1 MIPTLAW
8 RNLWRN
14 KRRTL
19 ITTASVTFAVVLAV
33 TMQSLQKGVFDN
45 LIREVVGLY
54 YGYVQIHRAG
64 YWDEPVLDN
73 SIALDSAVLQS
84 VAATPGVNHV
94 VPRLES
100 FCLSAGDEISKGCL
114 VIGTDP
120 QREDAMTQLSA
131 KVTSGRYFT
140 ATDKAVLLGE
150 GLAEKLQL
158 TTGDTMVLLGQGY
171 HGTIAAGKFVV
182 IGLVHFGTPDLNA
195 GVLYMPLPVAQE
207 LFSTGPRITSL
218 AIGIQDPAD
227 MFTIQN
233 ALTAQLDTTYEIMN
247 WEQLMPDVAT
257 HIRAENLD
265 TYIYTGIL
273 YVIIAF
279 GIFGTIL
286 MMTAE
291 RRFEF
296 GILLAIGMYRSKMA
310 AMLVYETMLISLLG
324 VLAGMAVS
332 VPIVLYLQWNPIR
345 FTGDL
350 AKAYSDFGFE
360 PIFPA
365 ILDVGILIFQSSV
378 VLIIALVVSIYPLV
392 FVKRLHAVKAMK
404 K

>member
-1 MIPTLAW
+1 MIPILAW

-54 YGYVQIHRAG
+54 YGYVQIHSAG
-64 YWDEPVLDN
+64 YWNEPVLDN
-73 SIALDSAVLQS
+73 SVAFDSAVITQVEES
-84 VAATPGVNHV
+84 PGVLHA

-100 FCLSAGDEISKGCL
+100 FCLLAGDEISKGCL

-120 QREDAMTQLSA
+120 EREDAMTKLSS

-140 ATDKAVLLGE
+140 AKEKVVLLGE
-150 GLAEKLQL
+150 GLAAKLGL
-158 TTGDTMVLLGQGY
+158 TTGDTLVLLGQGY
-171 HGTIAAGKFVV
+171 QGTLAAGKFVV
-182 IGLVHFGTPDLNA
+182 IGLVYFGTPDLNS
-195 GVLYMPLPVAQE
+195 GVLYMPLQAAQD

-218 AIGIQDPAD
+218 AIGISNPEQ
-227 MFTIQN
+227 MYKIQ
-233 ALTAQLDTTYEIMN
+233 TDLDARLDSTYEIMN
-247 WEQLMPDVAT
+247 WEELMPDIAT
-257 HIRAENLD
+257 HMRAEDLD

-296 GILLAIGMYRSKMA
+296 GILLAIGMYRRKMA
-310 AMLVYETMLISLLG
+310 AMLIYETLMISLLG
-324 VLAGMAVS
+324 VMAGMAIS
-332 VPIVLYLQWNPIR
+332 IPIVLYLQWNPIR
-345 FTGDL
+345 FTGEL
-350 AKAYSDFGFE
+350 AKAYTDFGFE

-365 ILDVGILIFQSSV
+365 VLDTDILIFQSAV
-378 VLIIALVVSIYPLV
+378 VLIIALVVSLYPLL
-392 FVKRLHAVKAMK
+392 FVRKLNAVKAMK